1 MSNEN
6 SNQVLYNILT
16 ERLEQLRVMD
26 KEGDSDRRR
35 HVARETKELHAPL
48 AHRLGLYAIKTEME
62 DLSLKFL
69 DYKTYKYIAHAL
81 NEKKAQRDA
90 YIQSFITPLEQKLRE
105 AGFEF
110 TIKGRPKSIHSI
122 YNKMQAQRCDVD
134 RIYDLFAIRIIL
146 DSPLEREKSD
156 CWQV

>member
-1 MSNEN
+1 MATEDSNK
-6 SNQVLYNILT
+6 VLYDILID
-16 ERLEQLRVMD
+16 RLELLRSLD
-26 KEGDSDRRR
+26 KDGDSDRRR

-90 YIQSFITPLEQKLRE
+90 YITSFITP
-105 AGFEF
+105 
-110 TIKGRPKSIHSI
+110 
-122 YNKMQAQRCDVD
+122 
-134 RIYDLFAIRIIL
+134 
-146 DSPLEREKSD
+146 
-156 CWQV
+156 

>member
-6 SNQVLYNILT
+6 SNQVLYDILT

-90 YIQSFITPLEQKLRE
+90 YIAAFITPLDPAE
-105 AGFEF
+105 
-110 TIKGRPKSIHSI
+110 
-122 YNKMQAQRCDVD
+122 
-134 RIYDLFAIRIIL
+134 
-146 DSPLEREKSD
+146 
-156 CWQV
+156 

>member
-1 MSNEN
+1 MQIFFCLSYFFLRTCFFFCIFAADLMNIVKEICRMED
-6 SNQVLYNILT
+6 SNQVLYQILMD
-16 ERLEQLRVMD
+16 RLELLRTMD

-48 AHRLGLYAIKTEME
+48 AHRLGLYVIKTEME

-90 YIQSFITPLEQKLRE
+90 YIT
-105 AGFEF
+105 
-110 TIKGRPKSIHSI
+110 
-122 YNKMQAQRCDVD
+122 
-134 RIYDLFAIRIIL
+134 
-146 DSPLEREKSD
+146 
-156 CWQV
+156 